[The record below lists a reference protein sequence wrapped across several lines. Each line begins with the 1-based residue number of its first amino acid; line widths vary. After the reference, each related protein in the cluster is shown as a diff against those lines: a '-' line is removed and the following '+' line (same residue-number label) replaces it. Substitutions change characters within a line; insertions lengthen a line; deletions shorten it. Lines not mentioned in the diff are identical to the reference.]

1 MESKFCT
8 LSAITLHIRGDM
20 TGLRARQK
28 EQRRQQIAEAALTM
42 FKSHGFVATTLDQI
56 ATQAGVSAPTVVNYF
71 GGKHEILMAL
81 LKAPDQ
87 KAMGEAR
94 SRLDEHSDPLE
105 ALCSLE
111 GLMTH
116 YQLEAMPASLWRELA
131 PFLLAGELSSAL
143 QPWNAAVI
151 EETKVLLLHFQRL
164 GKVRNDLDIDT
175 AATLFNQYANVAF
188 IRLATEAEPD
198 RAAHAQHMR
207 RVLDLMCHGMLAK
220 PAG

>member
-1 MESKFCT
+1 
-8 LSAITLHIRGDM
+8 M

-71 GGKHEILMAL
+71 GGKQEILMAL

-94 SRLDEHSDPLE
+94 ARLDEQRDPLE

-116 YQLEAMPASLWRELA
+116 YQLQAMPASLWRELA
-131 PFLLAGELSSAL
+131 PFLLTGELSSAL

-151 EETKVLLLHFQRL
+151 EETKALLLHFQRL

-207 RVLDLMCHGMLAK
+207 RVLDLMCHGMLAN
-220 PAG
+220 PAA